1 MQPTKIAA
9 VERFKCLWTP
19 NKHQVRKR
27 WHGKFNFRA
36 MLYDEDKVLVDDLF
50 MPKQGITSG
59 DEIEFDHHLVSV
71 EDALDTIY
79 SDISSLYLRNQKNAK
94 EKITE
99 PHKIQS
105 RVRKQKQLLFPKRK
119 ACSVIKSNESNIT
132 SYVSTDE
139 NSTDLSTSLHIV
151 PKQIKIQKTMKSMVA
166 SNDAGKLFI
175 ENKNIMKHEEVYVDD
190 IHEISFSDEEAYDL
204 FSQ

>member
-1 MQPTKIAA
+1 
-9 VERFKCLWTP
+9 
-19 NKHQVRKR
+19 
-27 WHGKFNFRA
+27 

-151 PKQIKIQKTMKSMVA
+151 PKQIKIQKNFTKPLQSIKKGEKTMKSMVA